1 MSFPH
6 STRARR
12 LAACTALVLSAGMLL
27 AGPASASTGT
37 PAPHPAVEKPADFT
51 PPSLTRPGAGAARA
65 GAAAA
70 TGVGASPQL
79 SDFDGDGS
87 GDLIYRG
94 WDGNVYTAPTS
105 VQGGQFGSFAAQPP
119 KDVVPIGNQDGN
131 ASGPEVLT
139 LSQTGTL
146 SLYADATPTGG
157 SRVWQG
163 YGWGIYNKLV
173 APGDVNDDGRADL
186 VARDHDGNLWLYYAT
201 GNRTAP
207 FSARVKLG
215 PGWNAYDQ
223 LLGIGDDNGD
233 GWADLL
239 GRDSS
244 GTLWFYAGTGDKSKP
259 FATRKSIGGGWGVY
273 NQIFP
278 VGDDNGDGNGE
289 LIARDVKGT
298 LWYYTG
304 KGDGTLGTRVQVSD
318 TGGWAE
324 VPQFGGAGNNPVLG
338 NKEGVLAR
346 DKAGTMFWYGVT
358 GGKLGTRSQVGDTGG
373 WAGADFTHLSSMD
386 MDASSDISEVYQGVL
401 YIANNRIGSGWGV
414 YNAIVGPGDL
424 SGDGKGDL
432 LARDTS
438 GNLYLYKGNGA
449 GTALSSRIKVGS
461 GWGGYNKLVGAGDYT
476 GDGRTDLLARTS
488 GGDLYLYPGTG
499 VEATPFGT
507 RRFIG
512 SGWNAYTKIVAPG
525 DLDTDGKADL
535 LGITSGGDLYRY
547 LNTAPAKFSLRTGL
561 GSGWSIYNSV
571 S

>member
-12 LAACTALVLSAGMLL
+12 LATCTALVLSAGMLL

-37 PAPHPAVEKPADFT
+37 PAPYPVVEKPVAGFT
-51 PPSLTRPGAGAARA
+51 SPSPTRPTAGATRA
-65 GAAAA
+65 GTAAA

-87 GDLIYRG
+87 SDFIYRE
-94 WDGNVYTAPTS
+94 WDGSVHTATGS
-105 VQGGQFGSFAAQPP
+105 GGGQFAPVSEPP
-119 KDVVPIGNQDGN
+119 KDIVPIGNQDGN
-131 ASGPEVLT
+131 ASGPEVLM

-146 SLYADATPTGG
+146 SLYADATPTKGTV
-157 SRVWQG
+157 VWRG

-186 VARDHDGNLWLYYAT
+186 VARDHDGTLWLYYAT

-207 FSARVKLG
+207 FSARVRLG
-215 PGWNAYDQ
+215 SGWNTYDQ
-223 LLGIGDDNGD
+223 LVGIGDNNGD

-239 GRDSS
+239 ARGSD
-244 GTLWFYAGTGDKSKP
+244 GTLWFYAGTGDKATP
-259 FATRKSIGGGWGVY
+259 FATRRSIGGGWGVY
-273 NQIFP
+273 NQMFP
-278 VGDDNGDGNGE
+278 VGDDNGDGSGE
-289 LIARDVKGT
+289 LIARDLKGT

-304 KGDGTLGTRVQVSD
+304 KGDGTFAAREQLSE
-318 TGGWAE
+318 TGGWE
-324 VPQFGGAGNNPVLG
+324 PVPQFGGAGNNPVMG
-338 NKEGVLAR
+338 NKEGVFAR

-358 GGKLGTRSQVGDTGG
+358 TGGKLAPRSQFGDTGG
-373 WAGADFTHLSSMD
+373 WAGADFTHLSSMN
-386 MDASSDISEVYQGVL
+386 MDASSDMSYVYQGTL
-401 YIANNRIGSGWGV
+401 YIDGVRIGSGWGG
-414 YNAIVGPGDL
+414 YNALVGPGDL

-449 GTALSSRIKVGS
+449 GTAFASRIKVGS
-461 GWGGYNKLVGAGDYT
+461 GWGGYNKLLGAGDYT

-499 VEATPFGT
+499 VATTPFGT
-507 RRFIG
+507 RKFIG
-512 SGWNAYTKIVAPG
+512 SGWNTYTKLVAPG
-525 DLDTDGKADL
+525 DLNADGKADL